1 MNQLKEEYLEYK
13 QKILGCIQLASE
25 FFNKYEYSHDA
36 EMMQEQYK
44 NLQNGDFSIS
54 VVGEFSA
61 GKSTFLNA
69 LMGEKILP
77 SFTSETTATVNF
89 LRHKDNASNGEGG
102 CVHYND
108 GKSQLLEKADLKTIS
123 KYVSTDSDVS
133 VAQTISHVDL
143 FLDSK
148 FLEGNVTLVDTPGLN
163 GIEKGH
169 RDITEEQIEKSS
181 ACIFL
186 FSSDKPGSKTDFDFI
201 TEIRK
206 RVKSIIFVLNKI
218 DCIKSSEGES
228 VEDVVNKLKENYKK
242 IYPDI
247 TTIPEIWP
255 ISSYEALVARSHN
268 NMDYNGKSNFS
279 DSEKRLL
286 EDKSRMV
293 AFEERLW
300 KFLTHGEKA
309 KAELTT
315 PLQQLE
321 DKMINIRENL
331 KNEAIALSGNVDKDE
346 LEGKKLE
353 LQNALDSLEDKLKE
367 IRTEIKKDVTYIQK
381 EFLEE
386 FVSEVEQYKNRLE
399 NRVKAYSDIEET
411 EYDNIENNIKN
422 NLYTIIHDCYRNYT
436 DDIQNIMMRYNEEI
450 TDELNQSLEGNINV
464 KLDNHLEL
472 TTLSLGLEEFDK
484 KAEALKAEI
493 DRLEKNAEESNRS
506 VIAAMKKKQEKE
518 KLERELKEI
527 NQRKNE
533 YEENSMYYAPEVR
546 HTQCEIREKQWRGGI
561 IGTFADVLFGRKTV
575 SNMYD
580 KTDDTERKNYLSDR
594 EKRIKKYETE
604 RDEVKKNLK
613 AYDDVDVDTA
623 DYNAKN
629 SQERL
634 DKKRQELADFEN
646 RYDNEIQN
654 KKDKML
660 KIRQN
665 EITEYIDDVVKDFRA
680 KARKDF
686 QSKSKVQIEVMSDII
701 GSSVRKKIDVK
712 KQELDNINKTI
723 SAAVEEKNARITVI
737 QQQLEEISEI
747 FKSAFEIKDDIDLIE
762 VDSIKE
768 EDI

>member
-1 MNQLKEEYLEYK
+1 
-13 QKILGCIQLASE
+13 
-25 FFNKYEYSHDA
+25 
-36 EMMQEQYK
+36 
-44 NLQNGDFSIS
+44 
-54 VVGEFSA
+54 
-61 GKSTFLNA
+61 
-69 LMGEKILP
+69 
-77 SFTSETTATVNF
+77 
-89 LRHKDNASNGEGG
+89 
-102 CVHYND
+102 
-108 GKSQLLEKADLKTIS
+108 
-123 KYVSTDSDVS
+123 
-133 VAQTISHVDL
+133 
-143 FLDSK
+143 
-148 FLEGNVTLVDTPGLN
+148 
-163 GIEKGH
+163 
-169 RDITEEQIEKSS
+169 
-181 ACIFL
+181 
-186 FSSDKPGSKTDFDFI
+186 
-201 TEIRK
+201 
-206 RVKSIIFVLNKI
+206 
-218 DCIKSSEGES
+218 
-228 VEDVVNKLKENYKK
+228 
-242 IYPDI
+242 
-247 TTIPEIWP
+247 
-255 ISSYEALVARSHN
+255 
-268 NMDYNGKSNFS
+268 
-279 DSEKRLL
+279 
-286 EDKSRMV
+286 
-293 AFEERLW
+293 
-300 KFLTHGEKA
+300 
-309 KAELTT
+309 
-315 PLQQLE
+315 
-321 DKMINIRENL
+321 
-331 KNEAIALSGNVDKDE
+331 
-346 LEGKKLE
+346 
-353 LQNALDSLEDKLKE
+353 
-367 IRTEIKKDVTYIQK
+367 
-381 EFLEE
+381 
-386 FVSEVEQYKNRLE
+386 
-399 NRVKAYSDIEET
+399 
-411 EYDNIENNIKN
+411 
-422 NLYTIIHDCYRNYT
+422 
-436 DDIQNIMMRYNEEI
+436 MRYNEEI

-533 YEENSMYYAPEVR
+533 YEENSMYYAPEIR